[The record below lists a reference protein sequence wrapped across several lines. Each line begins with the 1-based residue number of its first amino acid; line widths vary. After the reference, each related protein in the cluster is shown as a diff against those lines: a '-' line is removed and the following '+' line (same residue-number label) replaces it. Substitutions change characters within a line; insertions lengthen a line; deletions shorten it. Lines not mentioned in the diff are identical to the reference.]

1 MKLAINC
8 ADRPSTNDMLVQLLE
23 VISNTFDFCK
33 KVSINMELMQ
43 SKVAQMAMYGI
54 VIGIPQLTLTLL
66 VNIKMATKSDY
77 RCNFCSPM
85 HAICKKY
92 IFNHVHAALCS
103 RSF

>member
-1 MKLAINC
+1 
-8 ADRPSTNDMLVQLLE
+8 MLEQLLE

-43 SKVAQMAMYGI
+43 SNVAQMAMYGI
-54 VIGIPQLTLTLL
+54 GIGIPQLTLKLL
-66 VNIKMATKSDY
+66 VNINMAPKSNDD
-77 RCNFCSPM
+77 CESCLAM

-92 IFNHVHAALCS
+92 MFNHMHAALCS